1 MSSSTVQEKVYFVNK
16 QSLMKYP
23 AIVKSLPNFLQE
35 PILRIDAFCCIKW
48 PIGNPLIPIFFCRNL
63 LAVVLQS
70 GHLHKSTQSRKQ
82 RRTRSQVGQGSILP
96 IQLNE
101 FFSKIKDFN
110 RNYCGIMYVL
120 HISYTIYSLSQL
132 PSDLFLTQI
141 RSRNFL
147 TAFLDR
153 IKVS

>member
-101 FFSKIKDFN
+101 NLKKFQSQLLWYYVCLAYKLHYLFSKPTTLRLVPDTNK
-110 RNYCGIMYVL
+110 VKE
-120 HISYTIYSLSQL
+120 
-132 PSDLFLTQI
+132 
-141 RSRNFL
+141 
-147 TAFLDR
+147 FLDSIFR
-153 IKVS
+153 SN